1 MLGHQGD
8 VQFMRI
14 NKIPKDFEK
23 AKSKTFF
30 AKSERSGH
38 VHALCGDYELYTNPK
53 NPSEFIVVVG
63 KDGAVLNHTL
73 FTNTAFEGFFDK
85 TQATKV
91 ADHRP
96 SFFKPGIY
104 RVGIQKR
111 IDPLRKPI
119 TLFDRIRNRMSALLG
134 KITYKQVNVT
144 AVDVAD

>member
-1 MLGHQGD
+1 MYLS
-8 VQFMRI
+8 I
-14 NKIPKDFEK
+14 
-23 AKSKTFF
+23 
-30 AKSERSGH
+30 
-38 VHALCGDYELYTNPK
+38 
-53 NPSEFIVVVG
+53 
-63 KDGAVLNHTL
+63 
-73 FTNTAFEGFFDK
+73 